1 MFGIGPGE
9 LLVILILALII
20 FGPNKLPD
28 LARTLGRTV
37 KEFKKATELS
47 DDDSKPA
54 TQTKSDSS
62 Q

>member
-9 LLVILILALII
+9 LLVILVLALII

-37 KEFKKATELS
+37 REFKKASEGIDEGEKTSSSTEKNAS
-47 DDDSKPA
+47 
-54 TQTKSDSS
+54 
-62 Q
+62 